1 MKPVVLPEAVRAQKL
16 TGVPEAAAGYVA
28 ARLLERHQ
36 APVSILVAAST
47 RQLEGWAEDVLFFS
61 TEGTPK
67 EKAPSAPYEAHLLPE
82 HLDAEEDDPRLF
94 ELECDRLAAVTALRQ
109 RIEDAETHRP
119 LILAGT
125 PRALVQKLPS
135 PETLARQE
143 LRLKAGEA
151 LSPPDLAEKLAAQ
164 LGYENEVLCESPG
177 QFALRGGLLDVY
189 PLNAT
194 APVRIDF
201 FGTEIESIKKYDPT
215 SQRSGESV
223 EELVIAAAEASLT
236 SGDSASLADYLPE
249 TVNWLVLE
257 PGDCEDAFSDLFS
270 EPEKFA
276 PAAATFGHLVRA
288 RQDKASDHWFSLVEI
303 ETTSRLFESH
313 KTEREIPAE
322 SLEAYRSG
330 ENGKRLIGVERVE
343 SEQRSRREFLK
354 QVLQWQEDGE
364 HILMITRTPGE
375 EERMRELLDED
386 AALKALK
393 PVFRRGALN
402 HGFRIRFSDTDE
414 DFSRNGSA
422 GLVAL
427 TDTEVFGRKRR
438 RATGLRQRALPQRS
452 QVDQLLDFSELH
464 DGDYLV
470 HLQHGVCIFRG
481 LQKLEAH
488 DGVEEEVISVEFAE
502 KVTLHVR
509 LHEAHLL
516 SRYVGLS
523 KIAPKLGKLGTSS
536 WEKTRKA
543 AERATF
549 DFAGQLLSLQAERE
563 TKPGIAFSQD
573 THWQKEFEAAFPFQE
588 TKGQLTS
595 IEEGKTDMEKAQPMD
610 RLLCGDVGFGKTEVA
625 LRLAFKAVMDGH
637 QVAVLVP
644 TTVLTQQHFNTFRER
659 MADYPI
665 VVEMLSR
672 FRKPAERKRIQEQ
685 LTSGQIDIVV
695 GTHSLLGKDV
705 RFANLGLLVI
715 DEEHRFGVRQ
725 KEKIKG
731 LRESVDVLSM
741 SATPI
746 PRTLHFALM
755 GLRDLSVIETAPRD
769 RLPIQTVVKQYEPDF
784 VKEVIRY
791 EINRGGQVFYL
802 HNRVQTI
809 EDVASNLREL
819 LPDLRIGIGH
829 GQMSEGELEDIMT
842 RFVAGQFDV
851 LVCTTIIE
859 SGLDI
864 PNCNTLIIEG
874 ADRFGL
880 SQLYQLRGRVG
891 RFNKQAYAYLLLH
904 RHARLL
910 DHARKRLNA
919 LRQHN
924 QLGAGF
930 RIAMRDLELR
940 GAGNLLGSE
949 QSGHIAGV
957 GFELYCQLLRQ
968 SIAQLKGERK
978 GFAIRANVRLDFVNV
993 GESLEADTADEA
1005 NPDHDTKVG
1014 FGALKEAEMKTE
1026 RIEKIDAC
1034 IPANY
1039 INEARLRI
1047 DAYRRFAMAATLEE
1061 VDEAAAA
1068 LRERFGRLPAQV
1080 EALIRTT
1087 EIRILAQTKGI
1098 TSVESDGSR
1107 LLCRRASREKNDF
1120 LKTGSRFPR
1129 LTAEEPMARLI
1140 EIKDFL
1146 KNQSDRFQ

>member
-1 MKPVVLPEAVRAQKL
+1 MKPVTLTAKTTVENV
-16 TGVPEAAAGYVA
+16 TGVPEAAAGYVS
-28 ARLLERHQ
+28 ARLLENDPP
-36 APVSILVAAST
+36 AVTLLVAAST
-47 RQLEGWAEDVLFFS
+47 RQLERWAEDIVFFS
-61 TEGTPK
+61 K
-67 EKAPSAPYEAHLLPE
+67 KATDDPTPYEAHLLPE
-82 HLDAEEDDPRLF
+82 HLDAEDDDPRLF
-94 ELECDRLAAVTALRQ
+94 ELECDRLAALTALRQ
-109 RIEDAETHRP
+109 RQENPETGP
-119 LILAGT
+119 PMLLAGT
-125 PRALVQKLPS
+125 PAALVQALPAPKQLTAQQITVRAGAKLS
-135 PETLARQE
+135 PQDLAETLAQ
-143 LRLKAGEA
+143 K
-151 LSPPDLAEKLAAQ
+151 
-164 LGYENEVLCESPG
+164 LGYASEVLCEAPG

-194 APVRIDF
+194 APCRIDF
-201 FGTEIESIKKYDPT
+201 FGTEVESLHRFDPT
-215 SQRSGESV
+215 SQRSTEALD
-223 EELVIAAAEASLT
+223 ELVIAAAEAKLSNDPT
-236 SGDSASLADYLPE
+236 VGLADYLPPS
-249 TVNWLVLE
+249 VHWLVLE
-257 PGDCEDAFSDLFS
+257 PGECEDAFPDLFS

-276 PAAATFGHLVRA
+276 PASATFGHLVRA
-288 RQDKASDHWFSLVEI
+288 RQTSRDCWTSLVEI
-303 ETTSRLFESH
+303 ETSNGLFEGH
-313 KTEREIPAE
+313 ERQRPVAAQ
-322 SLEAYRSG
+322 SLEAYRDGDS
-330 ENGKRLIGVERVE
+330 GKRLVGVERVE
-343 SEQRSRREFLK
+343 AEQRSRLDFLK
-354 QVLQWQEDGE
+354 QVLDWQKAGE
-364 HILMITRTPGE
+364 EVLIITRTPGE
-375 EERMRELLDED
+375 EERLRELLAED
-386 AALKALK
+386 DALKALN
-393 PVFRRGALN
+393 PAYRRGALN

-414 DFSRNGSA
+414 NFGVNGSR

-427 TDTEVFGRKRR
+427 TDTEIFGRKRR

-452 QVDQLLDFSELH
+452 QVDQLLDFSVLH

-481 LQKLEAH
+481 LQRLDVRK
-488 DGVEEEVISVEFAE
+488 GVEEEVISIEFAE

-523 KIAPKLGKLGTSS
+523 KIAPKLGKLGTTS

-563 TKPGIAFSQD
+563 TKPGIAYSPD
-573 THWQKEFEAAFPFQE
+573 TAWQKEFEAAFPFQE
-588 TKGQLTS
+588 TSGQLTS
-595 IEEGKTDMEKAQPMD
+595 IQEGKEDMEKARPMD

-625 LRLAFKAVMDGH
+625 LRLAFKAVMDGY

-644 TTVLTQQHFNTFRER
+644 TTVLTQQHFTTFRER

-672 FRKPAERKRIQEQ
+672 FRRPAERKRIQQ
-685 LTSGQIDIVV
+685 QITSGQIDILV
-695 GTHSLLGKDV
+695 GTHALLGKDI
-705 RFANLGLLVI
+705 RFANLGLLII
-715 DEEHRFGVRQ
+715 DEEHRFGVKQ

-731 LRESVDVLSM
+731 LREAVDVLSM

-769 RLPIQTVVKQYEPDF
+769 RLPIQTVVKQYEPKL
-784 VKEVIRY
+784 VQEVIRY
-791 EINRGGQVFYL
+791 EVNRGGQVFYL

-891 RFNKQAYAYLLLH
+891 RFNRQAYAYLLLH

-968 SIAQLKGERK
+968 SIARLKGDK
-978 GFAIRANVRLDFVNV
+978 TAAAIRATVRLDFVTV
-993 GESLEADTADEA
+993 GETHEDEA
-1005 NPDHDTKVG
+1005 PEANGEAPRETAIG
-1014 FGALKEAEMKTE
+1014 FGALKEAEMRDE
-1026 RIEKIDAC
+1026 RIETIDAC
-1034 IPANY
+1034 LPPSF

-1047 DAYRRFAMAATLEE
+1047 DAYRRLAMAATLDE
-1061 VDEAAAA
+1061 VRECAEA
-1068 LRERFGRLPAQV
+1068 LRERFGRLPTEV
-1080 EALIRTT
+1080 DALILTT
-1087 EIRILAQTKGI
+1087 EIRILAQDNGI
-1098 TSVESDGSR
+1098 VSVESEGNR
-1107 LLCRRASREKNDF
+1107 LLCRRASRGKGEY

-1129 LTAEEPMARLI
+1129 LTENRPLNRLH

-1146 KNQSDRFQ
+1146 KHQVDQYQ